1 MGNSEQSRSRE
12 ESTMII
18 RIKNTGAEVSVAN
31 DIGFAFC
38 QAGLAEEVRPPK
50 KEIVQKTSWAIVEQP
65 VSGEIG
71 ISAVCNRCAAKIF
84 FTPNYQGGRITN
96 FSGKFTHCVAPPE
109 SIPEEIIKEYK
120 RRFFQDPE
128 WAADRALTERHQRE
142 SQSQKNA
149 WSNRDLIVAT
159 GGLYTP
165 PKD

>member
-1 MGNSEQSRSRE
+1 
-12 ESTMII
+12 MII

-50 KEIVQKTSWAIVEQP
+50 KEIPQKTSWGIIEQP
-65 VSGEIG
+65 ISGEIG
-71 ISAVCNRCAAKIF
+71 ISAVCNRCAAKTF
-84 FTPNYQGGRITN
+84 FAPNYPGGRITN
-96 FSGKFTHCVAPPE
+96 FSGRFTHCVTPPE
-109 SIPEEIIKEYK
+109 SIPEAVVQEYK
-120 RRFFQDPE
+120 NRFMRDPDLE
-128 WAADRALTERHQRE
+128 AERAADRKHQVE
-142 SQSQKNA
+142 AQSQKNA